1 MMRRIATLFTLLAA
15 YKGECAP
22 CMLPADHSQYV
33 DITLCGASAGNSDNK
48 PFIDAA
54 LSAAANGYQ
63 GIYIP
68 AGEFLTSGNHI
79 PPANVGIFGN
89 GTLKL
94 TSASTNP
101 IIDTAH
107 SGNKISGI
115 SFDLSAS
122 GAASRVAIDID
133 GGSIGTLVSDVAIN
147 YGRII
152 AYVTNGGS
160 PPTQIAIRNSQ
171 LTSGITGGTSGGA
184 IDINSGAS
192 HFSVVGNRVNGNWS
206 GKKPIQ
212 KPGDGAGISVESGA
226 SYGQILQ
233 NDSYANTGSGIY
245 ILSGSNISVV
255 NNNCSENRQ
264 SGIGINSNVIPRPG
278 HLSIT
283 GNICNQNRYDG
294 IDVNEAGP
302 LKYINVS
309 IQGNYLSSNGPP
321 PGGGG
326 TGIVLAYAANVSISS
341 NTITDNSVAGIWLDS
356 SQNIA
361 VTGNIVS
368 GNSRTASG
376 NYPGLLLIKSSRN
389 SVSGNIF
396 TNDDGTGRQGFGIE
410 ERDSTSDYNI
420 YTGNH
425 TENNSKGAMRLL
437 GVHDIQ
443 LGNL

>member
-1 MMRRIATLFTLLAA
+1 MTLQISLLFTLLIA
-15 YKGECAP
+15 YKGECAS
-22 CMLPADHSQYV
+22 CTLPADHLQFI
-33 DITLCGASAGNSDNK
+33 DITVCGAKASNSDNK
-48 PFIDAA
+48 IFIDAA
-54 LSAAANGYQ
+54 LAAAANEYQ

-68 AGEFLTSGNHI
+68 TGEFLTSGNHI
-79 PPANVGIFGN
+79 PPANVGIFGS

-94 TSASTNP
+94 TSTSTNP

-107 SGNKISGI
+107 SGNKVSGI

-122 GAASRVAIDID
+122 GAASRVAVDID
-133 GGSIGTLVSDVAIN
+133 GGSIGTVVSDVVIN
-147 YGRII
+147 HGRII

-160 PPTQIAIRNSQ
+160 PPTQFAIRNNQ

-192 HFSVVGNRVNGNWS
+192 HFSVFGNRVNGNWN

-212 KPGDGAGISVESGA
+212 KPGDGAGISVESSA
-226 SYGQILQ
+226 SYGDISQ

-245 ILSGSNISVV
+245 ILSGSYISVA

-278 HLSIT
+278 SLSIT
-283 GNICNQNRYDG
+283 GNICNQNLYDG

-302 LKYINVS
+302 LKYINIS

-341 NTITDNSVAGIWLDS
+341 NTIVNNAVAGIWLDS

-368 GNSRTASG
+368 GNSRTASER
-376 NYPGLLLIKSSRN
+376 YPGLLLIKSSRN

-396 TNDDGTGRQGFGIE
+396 TNDGGTGRQGFGVE
-410 ERDSTSDYNI
+410 ETDSTSDYNI

-425 TENNSKGAMRLL
+425 AENNSKGAMRLF

-443 LGNL
+443 LGNP